1 MRTSKINLKNQWSPC
16 VVQLTKYQ
24 MRIYKNLADIS
35 PDNTILRI
43 NFHQL
48 MVCIEL
54 TY

>member
-1 MRTSKINLKNQWSPC
+1 MRASKMNLMNQWTSC
-16 VVQLTKYQ
+16 IVQLTKYQ

-48 MVCIEL
+48 MVCIE
-54 TY
+54 